1 MSRTNWFAGIIA
13 WEITGFL
20 IALLGPLGNPDFH
33 SYLHFLLLGLTITN
47 SAGLLGSVLWLFYD
61 AMLGQRVNRPALNLL
76 FGAFVAILAIGA
88 GLFAGRWVV
97 DQICNLETA
106 HAVESRH
113 ILFLIVN
120 LIFVFLI
127 AGAYAMLLLL
137 ARAKTS
143 MEKNLRGGE
152 EWQRLELESKLAILQ
167 ARLNPH
173 FLLDTLN
180 AILNLLYEQPQ
191 KVEHLLLNLSG
202 IYRKVLTLSHDQL
215 IPLEEE
221 LRLVRE
227 CLEIEKIRL
236 DGRLEFD
243 LSAEDKVLG
252 YKIPPF
258 IIANS
263 VESTIRQGIFSQK
276 KGIKV
281 FVGVH
286 QVANAIFIHIR
297 DNGMGSMRKSAEE
310 GFGIFSV
317 KELLKMAYGEKAK
330 FNISSLPGG
339 GTQVSMELPWESP
352 PRLAERMETNE
363 AVSGEKEGI

>member
-1 MSRTNWFAGIIA
+1 MSRTNWFAGVIA
-13 WEITGFL
+13 WEITGLL
-20 IALLGPLGNPDFH
+20 IALLGPLASTDFH
-33 SYLHFLLLGLTITN
+33 GYLHFLLLGLTITN
-47 SAGLLGSVLWLFYD
+47 SAGLLGSILWLLYD
-61 AMLGQRVNRPALNLL
+61 AILGRRINRTAVNLL
-76 FGAFVAILAIGA
+76 FGAVIAVIALGA
-88 GLFAGRWVV
+88 GVFAGRGVV
-97 DQICNLETA
+97 NQICNLEIA

-127 AGAYAMLLLL
+127 AGAYTLLLL
-137 ARAKTS
+137 LERAKAGV
-143 MEKNLRGGE
+143 ERNIRE
-152 EWQRLELESKLAILQ
+152 REQWQRLELESKLAILQ

-173 FLLDTLN
+173 FLLNTLN

-202 IYRKVLTLSHDQL
+202 IYRKVLTLTHAQF

-227 CLEIEKIRL
+227 YLEIEKIRL

-243 LSAEDKVLG
+243 ISAEEKVLG

-258 IIANS
+258 IIANG
-263 VESTIRQGIFSQK
+263 VESTIHQGVFSQK

-317 KELLKMAYGEKAK
+317 RELLKMAYGDKAK
-330 FNISSLPGG
+330 FSIASLPGG
-339 GTQVSMELPWESP
+339 GSQVSVELPWESP
-352 PRLAERMETNE
+352 PQLAEQIETSE
-363 AVSGEKEGI
+363 AVNAEKEGI

>member
-13 WEITGFL
+13 WEIIGFL
-20 IALLGPLGNPDFH
+20 IALLGPVGNPDFH
-33 SYLHFLLLGLTITN
+33 NYLHFLLLGLTITN
-47 SAGLLGSVLWLFYD
+47 SAGLLGSVLWLLYD
-61 AMLGQRVNRPALNLL
+61 AMLGRRVNRAALKL
-76 FGAFVAILAIGA
+76 FFGGVVAILAIGA
-88 GLFAGRWVV
+88 GVFFGRWAL
-97 DQICNLETA
+97 DQICNLELT
-106 HAVESRH
+106 HPVESRH
-113 ILFLIVN
+113 ILFLIIN
-120 LIFVFLI
+120 LVFVFLI

-137 ARAKTS
+137 ERAKS
-143 MEKNLRGGE
+143 GVEKNLRQGE
-152 EWQRLELESKLAILQ
+152 EWQRLALESKLAILQ

-173 FLLDTLN
+173 FLLDSLN

-227 CLEIEKIRL
+227 YLEIEKIRL
-236 DGRLEFD
+236 DGQLEFD
-243 LSAEDKVLG
+243 LSAEERVLG

-263 VESTIRQGIFSQK
+263 VESTIRQGVFSQR

-286 QVANAIFIHIR
+286 QVANVVFIHIR
-297 DNGMGSMRKSAEE
+297 DNGIGSMRKSTEE
-310 GFGIFSV
+310 GFGIFNV
-317 KELLKMAYGEKAK
+317 RELLKMAYGDRVK

-339 GTQVSMELPWESP
+339 GSQVSMELPWESP
-352 PRLAERMETNE
+352 PRLAERTETNE
-363 AVSGEKEGI
+363 AVKMDREGI